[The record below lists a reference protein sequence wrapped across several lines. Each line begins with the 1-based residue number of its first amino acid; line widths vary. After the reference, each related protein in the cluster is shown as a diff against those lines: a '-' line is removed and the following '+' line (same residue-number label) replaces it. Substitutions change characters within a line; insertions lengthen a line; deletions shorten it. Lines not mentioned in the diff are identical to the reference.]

1 VSLSEFTARLS
12 GWPRRVL
19 ALAFLLFAVVAA
31 LGARHRTGDAG
42 PTTSVLVATSDL
54 AAGVPLSGADVRVRA
69 WPAGIRP
76 PEAPSHPAQVIGRRL
91 AGPIR
96 AGEPITASR
105 LTGADLTAGLP
116 AGLQAVPV
124 EITGAASLNL
134 VRVGDSIDLL
144 VSDPPQA
151 DLAPVRPARV
161 LAQRV
166 RVLAVSGP
174 LTDPGVDNLGS
185 GSVGLV
191 VAADR
196 MTALRIAAATG
207 RQVVATVRGPP

>member
-1 VSLSEFTARLS
+1 VSLTEFTARLS

-19 ALAFLLFAVVAA
+19 ALACLMLAAVTAV
-31 LGARHRTGDAG
+31 GAQHKTGDAG
-42 PTTSVLVATSDL
+42 PTSSILVAARDI
-54 AAGVPLSGADVRVRA
+54 AAGVRLSGADVRVRA
-69 WPAGIRP
+69 WPAGIGP
-76 PEAPSHPAQVIGRRL
+76 PGAPSRPAQVIGRRL
-91 AGPIR
+91 AGSIR
-96 AGEPITASR
+96 AGEPITGSR
-105 LTGADLTAGLP
+105 LTGVDLTAGLP

-151 DLAPVRPARV
+151 EEASARPARV
-161 LAQRV
+161 LAQQV

-174 LTDPGVDNLGS
+174 SADPGVDNLGS

-196 MTALRIAAATG
+196 TTALRIAAATG